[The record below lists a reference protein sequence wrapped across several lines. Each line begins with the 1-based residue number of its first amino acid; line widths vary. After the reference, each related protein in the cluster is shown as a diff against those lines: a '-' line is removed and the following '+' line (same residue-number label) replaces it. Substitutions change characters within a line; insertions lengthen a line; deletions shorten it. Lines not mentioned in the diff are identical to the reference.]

1 MTLAPAAAER
11 STSSAT
17 ASEAGKVSAF
27 QTGVVCLGASNS
39 GSCLS
44 CLLILTLRNFLILF
58 RMKLKKLSYRD
69 FNWELKDLQLGQAN
83 LIVGKNAT
91 GKSRTLQV
99 IDLLLKTIRG
109 ERKLNWAAEWKLEF
123 ENYKKQIVRY
133 NFKTK
138 IPQGIVEE
146 EITIDNENYLTR
158 SGDGSATMRSESDG
172 HLAGFYPP
180 NDRLVLQVRR
190 DTKDFPFLE
199 NIADWEKNSHSF
211 KFGNIAPKQ
220 WANVQDFGQLMSS
233 EDVPTFFQDLSAK
246 DVNTVISEMN
256 NIGFKI
262 ISINREQRTD
272 TSVLIIREENLDKPI
287 PHYNLSQGMF
297 RAISLIIFLQ
307 YLISQKKPA
316 MVLIDDLCEGM
327 DYDRGRKLG
336 KLIFD
341 KCTSNDIQLISTS
354 NDNFLM
360 DVVDIECLNVLRRN
374 GKTVTSINY
383 FNHPDLF
390 NEFALTG
397 FSNFDFFSSNYLA
410 KHNL

>member
-1 MTLAPAAAER
+1 
-11 STSSAT
+11 
-17 ASEAGKVSAF
+17 
-27 QTGVVCLGASNS
+27 
-39 GSCLS
+39 
-44 CLLILTLRNFLILF
+44 
-58 RMKLKKLSYRD
+58 MKLKKLSYQD
-69 FNWELKDLQLGQAN
+69 FNWELKDLQLGMAN

-91 GKSRTLQV
+91 GKSRSLQV

-109 ERKLNWAAEWKLEF
+109 ERKLNWAAAWKLEF
-123 ENYKKQIVRY
+123 ENCKKQIVQY
-133 NFKTK
+133 NFETK
-138 IPQGIVEE
+138 IPQGIVKE
-146 EITIDNENYLTR
+146 EITIDDKDYLSR
-158 SGDGSATMRSESDG
+158 SGESAQMKSESDG
-172 HLAGFYPP
+172 HLADFYPP

-199 NIADWEKNSHSF
+199 DIAAWEENSYSF
-211 KFGNIAPKQ
+211 KFGNITPKQ
-220 WANVQDFGQLMSS
+220 WSNVQDFGQLMSS
-233 EDVPTFFQDLSAK
+233 EDVLVFFQELSPE
-246 DVNTVISEMN
+246 DVAAVISEMN
-256 NIGFKI
+256 GIGFKI
-262 ISINREQRTD
+262 ISIGLRQRTD
-272 TSVLIIREENLDKPI
+272 ASVLIIREENLDKPI

-307 YLISQKKPA
+307 YLISRKKPA

-341 KCTSNDIQLISTS
+341 KCISNSIQLIATS

-390 NEFALTG
+390 DEFALTG